1 MKVAVLTLRLH
12 SNYGGILQAY
22 ALMTVLKRLGHE
34 PYLVFNQNFK
44 ERNLFSRSSLYMRNI
59 LKKVLLGQKGLEV
72 FRERRFRREYEVVCR
87 QTMPFVLKYISPRTD
102 TVCTPMDWKM
112 LQDKYH
118 FDAYIVG
125 SDQVW
130 RTSYTQDMPLFFFS
144 FLKDDSVKRL
154 SYAASFGTDEW
165 SLTREQTARC
175 ASLVKKFAAVSV
187 REKSAVDLCKNYLDV
202 KAEWVL
208 DPTLLLSKEDYLRL
222 VSSKSGDEDSP
233 SRLLVYLLDKSEE
246 KERVV
251 SHWERKTGLRRFYVN
266 NPHTESG
273 THDLNERIAPPVE
286 KWLEGFASARF
297 VVTDSFHACVFSILF
312 HIPFCVIGNPERG
325 MARFHSLLSLFSLE
339 NRLVTPADGQAID
352 SLDFPAIDWDRVD
365 LELSRL
371 RQQSIDFLNTN
382 LTKA

>member
-165 SLTREQTARC
+165 
-175 ASLVKKFAAVSV
+175 
-187 REKSAVDLCKNYLDV
+187 
-202 KAEWVL
+202 
-208 DPTLLLSKEDYLRL
+208 
-222 VSSKSGDEDSP
+222 
-233 SRLLVYLLDKSEE
+233 
-246 KERVV
+246 
-251 SHWERKTGLRRFYVN
+251 
-266 NPHTESG
+266 
-273 THDLNERIAPPVE
+273 
-286 KWLEGFASARF
+286 
-297 VVTDSFHACVFSILF
+297 
-312 HIPFCVIGNPERG
+312 
-325 MARFHSLLSLFSLE
+325 
-339 NRLVTPADGQAID
+339 
-352 SLDFPAIDWDRVD
+352 
-365 LELSRL
+365 
-371 RQQSIDFLNTN
+371 
-382 LTKA
+382 